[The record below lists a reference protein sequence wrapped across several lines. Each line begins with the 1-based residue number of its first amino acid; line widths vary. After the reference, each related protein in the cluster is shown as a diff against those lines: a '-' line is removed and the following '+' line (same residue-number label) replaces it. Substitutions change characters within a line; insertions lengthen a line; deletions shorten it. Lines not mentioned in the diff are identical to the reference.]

1 MGKKETLVGTMCR
14 HAKWRK
20 DNAGKPDLT
29 YLPYGSLADVARVCH
44 YGAEKYSRD
53 NWRDGRAESYVAAA
67 MRHLHAWSDPEWS
80 SRDVETGESHLAHA
94 AASILFAIEL
104 ERKSNEHD
112 PEA

>member
-1 MGKKETLVGTMCR
+1 MT
-14 HAKWRK
+14 WSK
-20 DNAGKPDLT
+20 DKDGKPDLT
-29 YLPYGSLADVARVCH
+29 LLPYDPLVAVSMVLA
-44 YGAEKYSRD
+44 YGANKYSRD
-53 NWRDGRAESYVAAA
+53 NWRGGDAVSYVGAAL
-67 MRHLHAWSDPEWS
+67 RHLHAWSDPEWS